1 MPYFDL
7 RSTDAAARSPLG
19 GVRRTPV
26 RMTTIASLVVA
37 ALGAWSLN
45 AGAAS
50 DEHNAS
56 RLVSPRSKL
65 PDHEEFEATL
75 RVPFASTSG
84 RAGRDLE
91 LRFEYPGLGSEQ
103 VIGWE
108 LVVRDARG
116 VSVRRMEGETS
127 LLQRPV
133 VRTVR
138 WDGRSDAGQSL
149 PDGRYTVTLHAAAL
163 DAQRMPATHAVNV
176 DRVTAILGDPAAAV
190 ETQSWDFLIGRTP
203 TAQLSPFV
211 ALAQGAHSAAA
222 DVAAGHMHMLSVPV
236 TSSLPYTVYYANLH
250 SQTNDSDGGGD
261 VSTCRDAQAPQSAA
275 FGPADAYAYAKT
287 AGLDILVTSE
297 HNHLF
302 DGSTGTNANGD
313 ANAAIARY
321 QAGLGAASKFN
332 AANPNFLAVY
342 GMEWG
347 VISNGGH
354 MNIFNSAQLFGWEY
368 NSGSQLFGDVY
379 TAKSDYAAIYATMRQ
394 KGLVGQ
400 FNHPASSGQF
410 VINGTSLAYSADGD
424 QVMVLAEVLNSSA
437 FSSNT
442 SETES
447 SMSNYEPTFN
457 TLLERGY
464 HVAPSSDQD
473 NHCAN
478 WGRSYTNRTG
488 VLIPTGTALSTSSFI
503 AALQARHVFA
513 TMDKT
518 GQVVLTANGH
528 VMGDRFDNSGTL
540 SLNVGYASTSART
553 ATTVQV
559 IEGVPGSNGSTDVLA
574 STGAVTVTPAL
585 GSHFYYAKVTQDD
598 GKILWSAPVWV
609 NQGSAGTPDTTP
621 PTASATESGT
631 SGSITLSAT
640 ASDNVGV
647 TRVDFLVDGA
657 LKGSVGVAPYTVGL
671 DSTTLSNASHS
682 LVAKAFDA
690 AGNVGASAA
699 YTFSVNNAGGSMNE
713 TEPNGSIAAANFVG
727 ANSTITGT
735 MGNSTDKDY
744 FKVALA
750 ATQSLKVDMT
760 GPAGKDYDL
769 YLVDASGTVLASS
782 EGNTSTESVTYKNG
796 ASAKTVYIEVVSY
809 SGSSTSLQY
818 TLKISHP

>member
-1 MPYFDL
+1 MTHFDRRGADTARCL
-7 RSTDAAARSPLG
+7 PTVRPTPGRTAA
-19 GVRRTPV
+19 
-26 RMTTIASLVVA
+26 MASLALA
-37 ALGAWSLN
+37 AFGAWSLD
-45 AGAAS
+45 AYAAADQHDS
-50 DEHNAS
+50 S
-56 RLVSPRSKL
+56 RLVAPASKL

-75 RVPFASTSG
+75 NVPFVAKTG
-84 RAGRDLE
+84 RAARDLE
-91 LRFEYPGLGSEQ
+91 LRFEYPGLGLQ
-103 VIGWE
+103 HLVGWE
-108 LVVRDARG
+108 LTVRDSRG
-116 VSVRRMEGETS
+116 VSVRRMVGEAS

-133 VRTVR
+133 TRTVH
-138 WDGRSDAGQSL
+138 WDGRSDTGQAL
-149 PDGRYTVTLHAAAL
+149 PDGRYTMTLRAGAL
-163 DAQRMPATHAVNV
+163 EAQRLSATGTSAG
-176 DRVTAILGDPAAAV
+176 DRVAAILADRAAAV
-190 ETQSWDFLIGRTP
+190 ETQSWDFLVGRTP
-203 TAQLSPFV
+203 VAHTAPF
-211 ALAQGAHSAAA
+211 AMLAQGTHSGANDA
-222 DVAAGHMHMLSVPV
+222 VAGFLHTLSASA

-250 SQTNDSDGGGD
+250 SQTSDSDGGGD
-261 VSTCRDAQAPQSAA
+261 VATCTDAQAPQTGAY
-275 FGPADAYAYAKT
+275 GPADAYAYAKA

-297 HNHLF
+297 HNHLY
-302 DGSTGTNANGD
+302 DGSTGTNASGD

-321 QAGLGAASKFN
+321 QAGLSAASTFN

-354 MNIFNSAQLFGWEY
+354 MNIFNSNQLFGWEY
-368 NSGSQLFGDVY
+368 NASNQLFGDVF

-394 KGLVGQ
+394 KGLIGQ

-410 VINGTSLAYSADGD
+410 VINGTNLAYNADGD

-447 SMSNYEPTFN
+447 GRSSYEPAFN

-488 VLIPTGTALSTSSFI
+488 ILIPNGTPLSTSSFI

-518 GQVVLTANGH
+518 GQVVLTANGYI
-528 VMGDRFDNSGTL
+528 MGDRFNNSGTL
-540 SLNVGYASTSART
+540 ALNVGYASTSGHSA
-553 ATTVQV
+553 ATVQI

-574 STGAVTVTPAL
+574 STGSVTVTPAT
-585 GSHFYYAKVTQDD
+585 GNHFYYAKVTQDD

-609 NQGSAGTPDTTP
+609 TQGTGGTPDTTP
-621 PTASATESGT
+621 PTATASESGT

-640 ASDNVGV
+640 ATDNVGV
-647 TRVDFLVDGA
+647 ARVDFLVDGT
-657 LKGSVGVAPYTVGL
+657 LKGSASTAPYAVSL

-682 LVAKAFDA
+682 LVAKAYDA
-690 AGNVGASAA
+690 AGNVGTSAA
-699 YTFSVNNAGGSMNE
+699 YAFSVNNGGGSMNE
-713 TEPNGSIAAANFVG
+713 TESNGSIASANTVG
-727 ANSTITGT
+727 SNTTITGT

-750 ATQSLKVDMT
+750 ASQSLKVDMT
-760 GPAGKDYDL
+760 GPVGKDYDL
-769 YLVDASGTVLASS
+769 YLVDASGNILASS

-796 ASAKTVYIEVVSY
+796 TSARTVYIEVVAY
-809 SGSSTSLQY
+809 SGSSTTLQY

>member
-1 MPYFDL
+1 ML
-7 RSTDAAARSPLG
+7 KIERIRTVGATRCARAAVAVPARL
-19 GVRRTPV
+19 TLAA
-26 RMTTIASLVVA
+26 TLVVT
-37 ALGAWSLN
+37 ALGAWTQDAWS
-45 AGAAS
+45 APE
-50 DEHNAS
+50 EHDTS
-56 RLVSPRSKL
+56 RLVAPGSKL

-75 RVPFASTSG
+75 KIPFTSPAG
-84 RAGRDLE
+84 TPGRDLE
-91 LRFEYPGLGSEQ
+91 LRFEYPGIGLQ
-103 VIGWE
+103 HAVGWE
-108 LVVRDARG
+108 LVLRDSRG
-116 VSVRRMEGETS
+116 VAVRRMVGETS

-133 VRTVR
+133 TRTVH
-138 WDGRSDAGQSL
+138 WDGRSDAGALL
-149 PDGRYTVTLHAAAL
+149 PAGRYTATLRAVALEARRAAAL
-163 DAQRMPATHAVNV
+163 HVGTG
-176 DRVTAILGDPAAAV
+176 DRLAPMLSDRAAAI
-190 ETQSWDFLIGRTP
+190 ETQSWEFLVGPAPRAP
-203 TAQLSPFV
+203 MAPF
-211 ALAQGAHSAAA
+211 AMLAQGTHSAAA
-222 DVAAGHMHMLSVPV
+222 DAVAGHLRVLSVPV

-250 SQTNDSDGGGD
+250 SQTNDSDGGGN
-261 VSTCRDAQAPQSAA
+261 VATCVDAQPPQSGAY
-275 FGPADAYAYAKT
+275 GPSDAYAYAK
-287 AGLDILVTSE
+287 AGGLDILMTSE
-297 HNHLF
+297 HNHLY

-313 ANAAIARY
+313 ASAAIARY
-321 QAGLGAASKFN
+321 QAGLAAASRFN

-354 MNIFNSAQLFGWEY
+354 MNIFNSSQLFGWEY
-368 NSGSQLFGDVY
+368 NSSSQLFGDVY

-410 VINGTSLAYSADGD
+410 VINGTSLAYNADGD

-447 SMSNYEPTFN
+447 SMSNYEPAFN
-457 TLLERGY
+457 TLLERGF

-488 VLIPTGTALSTSSFI
+488 ILIPTGTALTMNSFI

-518 GQVVLTANGH
+518 AQVVLTANGH
-528 VMGDRFDNSGTL
+528 VMGDRFDNSGAL
-540 SLNVGYASTSART
+540 ALNVGYASTSGHT
-553 ATTVQV
+553 AATVQV

-574 STGAVTVTPAL
+574 STGAVNITPAT
-585 GSHFYYAKVTQDD
+585 GNHFYYAKVTQDD

-609 NQGSAGTPDTTP
+609 NQGAAGGSDTTP
-621 PTASATESGT
+621 PTATATESGT
-631 SGSITLSAT
+631 SGTITLSAT

-647 TRVDFLVDGA
+647 SRVDFLVDGA
-657 LKGSVGVAPYTVGL
+657 LKGSASSAPYAMSL

-682 LVAKAFDA
+682 LVAKAYDA
-690 AGNVGASAA
+690 AGNVGTSAA
-699 YTFSVNNAGGSMNE
+699 FAFSVNNSAGGAMNE
-713 TEPNGSIAAANFVG
+713 SEPNGSIANANVVG
-727 ANSTITGT
+727 SNTTITGT

-750 ATQSLKVDMT
+750 ANQSLKVDMT
-760 GPAGKDYDL
+760 GPVGKDYDL

-782 EGNTSTESVTYKNG
+782 EGNTSTESITYKNG
-796 ASAKTVYIEVVSY
+796 TAAKTVYIEVVSY
-809 SGSSTSLQY
+809 SGSSTTLQY
-818 TLKISHP
+818 TLKLSHP

>member
-1 MPYFDL
+1 MPKIVRPPFN
-7 RSTDAAARSPLG
+7 STPTATRLTAF
-19 GVRRTPV
+19 
-26 RMTTIASLVVA
+26 ASLVMA
-37 ALGAWSLN
+37 ALGAASLD
-45 AGAAS
+45 AWAAPDS
-50 DEHNAS
+50 S
-56 RLVSPRSKL
+56 RLVAPGSKL

-75 RVPFASTSG
+75 SVPFAAPNG
-84 RAGRDLE
+84 APGRDLE
-91 LRFEYPGLGSEQ
+91 LSFEYPGVGTQQ
-103 VIGWE
+103 VVAWE
-108 LVVRDARG
+108 LTVRDSRG
-116 VSVRRMEGETS
+116 AGVRRMVGETS
-127 LLQRPV
+127 LLQRRV
-133 VRTVR
+133 TRTVH
-138 WDGRSDAGQSL
+138 WDGRGDGGRSL
-149 PDGRYTVTLHAAAL
+149 PEGRYTVTLRAAAL
-163 DAQRMPATHAVNV
+163 DARRAPDARASLG
-176 DRVTAILGDPAAAV
+176 DRVAAVLGDRAASV
-190 ETQSWDFLIGRTP
+190 ETQAWDFLVGRTP
-203 TAQLSPFV
+203 SAQLSPF
-211 ALAQGAHSAAA
+211 AMLAQGTHSAAT
-222 DVAAGHMHMLSVPV
+222 DLAAGHLHALSVPG

-261 VSTCRDAQAPQSAA
+261 VSTCVDAQNPQAGA
-275 FGPADAYAYAKT
+275 YGPAAAYAYAKA
-287 AGLDILVTSE
+287 AGLDILMTSE

-313 ANAAIARY
+313 ASAAIARY
-321 QAGLGAASKFN
+321 QAGLSAASAFN

-354 MNIFNSAQLFGWEY
+354 MNIFNSNQLFGWEY
-368 NSGSQLFGDVY
+368 NASNQLFGDVF

-394 KGLVGQ
+394 RGLVGQ

-410 VINGTSLAYSADGD
+410 VINGTNLAYNADGD

-437 FSSNT
+437 FSANT

-447 SMSNYEPTFN
+447 GRSSYEPAFN
-457 TLLERGY
+457 ILLERGY

-488 VLIPTGTALSTSSFI
+488 ILIPNGTALSMSSFI

-518 GQVVLTANGH
+518 SQVILTANGH
-528 VMGDRFDNSGTL
+528 IMGDRFSNSG
-540 SLNVGYASTSART
+540 SLALDVGYASTSGRT
-553 ATTVQV
+553 AATVQI

-574 STGAVTVTPAL
+574 STGNVTVTPAT
-585 GSHFYYAKVTQDD
+585 GNHFYYAKVTQDD

-609 NQGSAGTPDTTP
+609 TQGTAGTPDTTP
-621 PTASATESGT
+621 PTAAASESGT

-640 ASDNVGV
+640 ASDDVGV
-647 TRVDFLVDGA
+647 ARVDFLVDGT
-657 LKGSVGVAPYTVGL
+657 LVGSASAAPYALSL

-682 LVAKAFDA
+682 LVAKAYDA
-690 AGNVGASAA
+690 AGNVGTSAA
-699 YTFSVNNAGGSMNE
+699 YAFSVSNGGGSMNE
-713 TEPNGSIAAANFVG
+713 SESNGSIASANVVG
-727 ANSTITGT
+727 SNTTITGT

-750 ATQSLKVDMT
+750 ASQSLKVDMT
-760 GPAGKDYDL
+760 GPVGKDYDL
-769 YLVDASGTVLASS
+769 YLVDASGNVLASS

-796 ASAKTVYIEVVSY
+796 TSAKTVYIEVVSY
-809 SGSSTSLQY
+809 SGSSTTLQY